1 MIMKAIIRI
10 LATALA
16 LMALSYA
23 GIGISVAG
31 FYTALVVAVLW
42 GIINLTVGPVL
53 KLLALPIT
61 IITFGLFS
69 FVINALLFW
78 LLATF
83 VKGFMVSGFIPALL
97 GSVVLSAVSYVV
109 HKLQ

>member
-23 GIGISVAG
+23 GIGISVAS

-42 GIINLTVGPVL
+42 GVINLTVGPVL
-53 KLLALPIT
+53 KLLTLPIT

-83 VKGFMVSGFIPALL
+83 VKGFVVAGFIPALV
-97 GSVVLSAVSYVV
+97 GSVVLSAVSYIL
-109 HKLQ
+109 HKLT